1 MTFIETSNPGRSK
14 VPLYSSPTG
23 FKNKTKYPR
32 TTTTKPEM
40 IVKEEDEV
48 WFINVFVDHAE
59 KDKKLV
65 ERGD

>member
-1 MTFIETSNPGRSK
+1 
-14 VPLYSSPTG
+14 
-23 FKNKTKYPR
+23 
-32 TTTTKPEM
+32 M